1 MSEMM
6 IKVHATKP
14 GYLSIVMYD
23 GNGRYLGESLLD
35 SNRAKHFADL
45 LYAQAT
51 IAKGLKDD
59 VDIAL
64 SRDRMFRSQYEEAR

>member
-23 GNGRYLGESLLD
+23 GHGNYLGESMLD
-35 SNRAKHFADL
+35 SNRAKNFADL

-51 IAKGLKDD
+51 IANSLKNEL
-59 VDIAL
+59 DIAM
-64 SRDRMFRSQYEEAR
+64 SRDRMFRSNQGEVR

>member
-23 GNGRYLGESLLD
+23 GYGNYLGESLLD
-35 SNRAKHFADL
+35 SNRAKNFADL

-51 IAKGLKDD
+51 IANSLKNEL
-59 VDIAL
+59 DIAM
-64 SRDRMFRSQYEEAR
+64 SRDRMFRSKQGEVR

>member
-14 GYLSIVMYD
+14 GYLSIQMYD
-23 GNGRYLGESLLD
+23 GNGNFLGESFMD
-35 SNRAKHFADL
+35 SSRAKHFADL

-51 IAKGLKDD
+51 IAKSLKDD
-59 VDIAL
+59 MDIAL